1 MPIPEFVIVGAPKC
15 GTTALFEYLGEHPE
29 LHLPFKEPH
38 HFGSDL
44 RPEFYR
50 GGRRDLNWYY
60 DKLKGAAPGQLTGEA
75 SVWYLYSK
83 KAAEEIY
90 AHNPDAK
97 IIIMLREPAS
107 MMYSL
112 YNMFMWV
119 RDLVPNGV
127 LYETN
132 VGAVKPLTF
141 EEALANQ
148 DERKAEFESMR
159 DLDAERGV
167 RARRIFHTEVAKYTE
182 QVQRYLD
189 VFPRDQVKIVLLDD
203 IKADV
208 AKVYRESLEF
218 IGVKDTAFKASF
230 EVVNSSREIKSY
242 TLHRLMLK
250 HDSLPALRTVIKA
263 LTPQGLR
270 RKVFHKVLRRNV
282 THKKQPLMQ
291 AETRAWLK
299 AHFRD
304 EVEHLAGVIDRDLVK
319 LWYKDAPRPATPP
332 PAKLELAEA

>member
-1 MPIPEFVIVGAPKC
+1 MPIPDFLIVGAPKC
-15 GTTALFEYLGEHPE
+15 GTTALFEYLSEHPE
-29 LHLPFKEPH
+29 LHVPFKEPH
-38 HFGSDL
+38 YFGSDL

-50 GGRRDLNWYY
+50 GGRRNLDWYMG
-60 DKLKGAAPGQLTGEA
+60 KLSGAQPGQLVGEA
-75 SVWYLYSK
+75 SVWYLYST

-90 AHNPDAK
+90 AHNPDAR
-97 IIIMLREPAS
+97 IVIMLREPSS

-127 LYETN
+127 LYEN
-132 VGAVKPLTF
+132 GVGAVKPLTF

-148 DERKAEFESMR
+148 DERKAEFSAMR

-167 RARRIFHTEVAKYTE
+167 RARRIFHTEVAKYSE

-189 VFPRDQVKIVLLDD
+189 VFPREQIKIVLLDD
-203 IKADV
+203 IKTDV
-208 AKVYRESLEF
+208 AKVYRETLEH
-218 IGVKDTAFKASF
+218 IGVRDTAFKASF
-230 EVVNSSREIKSY
+230 EVVNSSRDIKSY

-250 HDSLPALRTVIKA
+250 HDSLPALRAVIKA
-263 LTPQGLR
+263 VTPRSLR
-270 RKVFHKVLRRNV
+270 KKVFMKVLRKNV
-282 THKKQPLMQ
+282 THKKQPKMS

-304 EVEHLAGVIDRDLVK
+304 DVERLAELVDRDLVK
-319 LWYKDAPRPATPP
+319 LWYGDEPRPAMPP
-332 PAKLELAEA
+332 PAKFDLVEA